1 MYKRQ
6 VHHRRLQFDT
16 LPCCR
21 PPQSNVA
28 DTIINCAFAPDKWFD
43 IPLLPPKRPVLPK
56 TLHSEKTN
64 GTLKLE
70 SSTIIVKEGIE
81 NEENLL
87 RIVLLGW
94 FMLLWVVMHII
105 HMLR

>member
-1 MYKRQ
+1 
-6 VHHRRLQFDT
+6 
-16 LPCCR
+16 LPAMWA
-21 PPQSNVA
+21 V
-28 DTIINCAFAPDKWFD
+28 
-43 IPLLPPKRPVLPK
+43 
-56 TLHSEKTN
+56 
-64 GTLKLE
+64 
-70 SSTIIVKEGIE
+70 VKEGID